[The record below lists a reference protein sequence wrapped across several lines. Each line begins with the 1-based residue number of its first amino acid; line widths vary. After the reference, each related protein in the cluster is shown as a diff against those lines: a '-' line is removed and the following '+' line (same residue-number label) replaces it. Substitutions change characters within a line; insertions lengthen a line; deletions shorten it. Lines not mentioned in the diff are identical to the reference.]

1 MAETKATPRKKPVR
15 KAPVQKDYPTKLD
28 WLRAMTEY
36 ETKQAEATTA
46 AKVARLEKRLASKQT
61 QLDKLQREVNRLI
74 DEIGWLQLDEIELA
88 GVPED
93 DLADRPG
100 ATSEPVG

>member
-36 ETKQAEATTA
+36 EVKQAEAEA
-46 AKVARLEKRLASKQT
+46 EAKVARLDKRIIAKQAVLAKAQADIERLKEARRQIMGET
-61 QLDKLQREVNRLI
+61 VEV
-74 DEIGWLQLDEIELA
+74 EM
-88 GVPED
+88 PED
-93 DLADRPG
+93 EVETPSA
-100 ATSEPVG
+100 

>member
-36 ETKQAEATTA
+36 ETKQAEAEA
-46 AKVARLEKRLASKQT
+46 EAKVARLDKRIVAKQAVLAKAQADIERLKEARRQIMGET
-61 QLDKLQREVNRLI
+61 VEV
-74 DEIGWLQLDEIELA
+74 EM
-88 GVPED
+88 PED
-93 DLADRPG
+93 EVETPSA
-100 ATSEPVG
+100 